1 MVITVLFT
9 VLIGCALIGWFAIKC
24 VERRKKK
31 RKQQRRKEGEDQ
43 GGEEGEAVGEEMRGR
58 RPRRSTSEERDAH
71 VEAKPPLSAITKEQP
86 CKT

>member
-1 MVITVLFT
+1 MVITVLVA
-9 VLIGCALIGWFAIKC
+9 VLIGCALIGWFANKC

-58 RPRRSTSEERDAH
+58 CSRRSTSEERDAQG
-71 VEAKPPLSAITKEQP
+71 EAETPLFAITKQQP
-86 CKT
+86 